1 VIRTAV
7 IFALLTVTMP
17 AGVLRAQPDGSAWRL
32 RLGPSFQSHSDLLAS
47 PFRQHGAGL
56 ALGLEYRRGGLRVG
70 LGTDVGGTS
79 SALQGEDLG
88 TEDVWNGGLEVA
100 YARTAGDLGAVTLR
114 AGGSL
119 AALAFVRRHHYGP
132 RASRDIFA
140 DVIVPLSLVGEAAT
154 DVGSSTGLRN
164 RAEVGIVSLL
174 FRSPFAATKTQ
185 SLPEA
190 GVAAPWDL
198 VLVRNHL
205 ALVRTL
211 SAGLRLTL
219 EHGFTFYATD
229 RTRRIRLLRQ
239 DVSVGLEWGPGRDEP

>member
-1 VIRTAV
+1 VIRTTAL
-7 IFALLTVTMP
+7 FALLTVAMP
-17 AGVLRAQPDGSAWRL
+17 AGVLRAQPATSAWKL
-32 RLGPSFQSHSDLLAS
+32 RVGPSFQSHTDLLAT
-47 PFRQHGAGL
+47 PFRQHGLGL
-56 ALGLEYRRGGLRVG
+56 ALGLEYRRGGLLVA
-70 LGTDVGGTS
+70 LGGDVGGTS
-79 SALQGEDLG
+79 SALEATGLG
-88 TEDVWNGGLEVA
+88 TEDVWNGRLEVV
-100 YARTAGDLGAVTLR
+100 YVRGMNVVGGVTLR

-119 AALAFVRRHHYGP
+119 AGLAFVRRHDYGP

-154 DVGSSTGLRN
+154 DLGAATGLRN

-198 VLVRNHL
+198 VLVRNNL

-211 SAGLRLTL
+211 LAGLRLTL
-219 EHGFTFYATD
+219 EHGLTLYATD

-239 DVSVGLEWGPGRDEP
+239 DVSVGLEWVPGRNRP